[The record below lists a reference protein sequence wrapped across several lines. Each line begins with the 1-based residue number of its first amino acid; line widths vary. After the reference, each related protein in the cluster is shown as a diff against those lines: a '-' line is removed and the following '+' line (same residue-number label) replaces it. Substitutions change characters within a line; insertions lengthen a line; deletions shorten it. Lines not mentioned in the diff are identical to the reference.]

1 MPDKLEPIDNKNF
14 YYGTEIDFSI
24 LAEKSLVGIYLI
36 QDGIFKYLN
45 PKLAEIFEY
54 AVDELVNK
62 KGPKDLTLP
71 EDWVKVNSNINSRL
85 DGDIQSVNYEFRGV
99 TKNKRIKSI
108 EVFGSRVVYHDKPA
122 VLGTLLD
129 ITERKNAVDEIKK
142 SEKRYKDLAE
152 MLPQMIFELNAE
164 GKFTYANKNILEL
177 TGYSCNEIGIGLSI
191 LDIID
196 IPERDRASN
205 DIAEILNGKTH
216 YNREFTILKKNR
228 SLFPAEISASPIY
241 TEERITGLR
250 GFIIDKTESKKSQ
263 EQLRILSRAVQQSPA
278 SIIITDFD
286 GNIEYINPKFQ
297 EVTGYLLDEIIGKNP
312 RILSSG
318 FKPASEY
325 EILWKTIKTGND
337 WTGEFQ
343 NKKKNGEIYWASAL
357 ISPVKDKE
365 GNITHFLGLQEDITE
380 RKRNESELKAAKEK
394 AEEMNRMKSVFLANM
409 SHELRTP
416 MIGIMGYAETLFN
429 ELEGTPL
436 RDMAE
441 TLLKSSSRLKETLN
455 LILDLSR
462 IEAKKI
468 EINSTLLSIPE
479 VLRETVKLFE
489 IAAIEKKLQ
498 LDLVIKDENIASIL
512 DRRMF
517 VQIVENLINNAIKYT
532 KAGKVI
538 ITARKKIENEE
549 EFSIIE
555 IEDTGMGIQSENI
568 DIIFEPFRQ
577 ISEGDSRSFEG
588 TGLGLTITKKFIELL
603 GGNIFVTSKL
613 GTGSKFTIKFP
624 FVTAAPAENVN
635 FVNDKKEIK
644 MEEKKGNLSLLLVE
658 NDIPSID
665 IIKIYLQ
672 EGYIVDSALDGLTA
686 LQMIEKKKY
695 DAVLMDID
703 LGFGMNGLEVAQKI
717 RQMQGYENLPIIAV
731 TAYAMMG
738 DREKFLS
745 AGCTHYI
752 AKPFDKF
759 ALIELLEEIF

>member
-1 MPDKLEPIDNKNF
+1 MPDKVEPINTKNI
-14 YYGTEIDFSI
+14 YHGTEIDFSI

-36 QDGIFKYLN
+36 QDGVFKYLN

-54 AVDELVNK
+54 TVDELLDK

-71 EDWVKVNSNINSRL
+71 EDWNEVNSNINSRL
-85 DGDIQSVNYEFRGV
+85 DGNLQSVNYEFRGI
-99 TKNKRIKSI
+99 TKNKKIKFI
-108 EVFGSRVVYHDKPA
+108 EVFGSRAVYHEKPA

-129 ITERKNAVDEIKK
+129 VTDRKNAIDEIKK
-142 SEKRYKDLAE
+142 SEKKYKDLAE
-152 MLPQMIFELNAE
+152 MLPQMIFELDSA
-164 GKFTYANKNILEL
+164 GKITYANKSVIEL
-177 TGYSCNEIGIGLSI
+177 TGYSNEEIENGKSI
-191 LDIID
+191 LEIID

-205 DIAEILNGKTH
+205 DIEEILNGKTL
-216 YNREFTILKKNR
+216 YNREFTILKKNGI
-228 SLFPAEISASPIY
+228 SFPAEISASPIFSGDK
-241 TEERITGLR
+241 TIGLR

-263 EQLRILSRAVQQSPA
+263 EQLRILSRAVHQNPA

-297 EVTGYLLDEIIGKNP
+297 EVTGYSLDEIKGKNP

-318 FKPASEY
+318 LKPASEY
-325 EILWKTIKTGND
+325 EALWKTIKAGND

-357 ISPVKDKE
+357 ISPVKDNE
-365 GNITHFLGLQEDITE
+365 GNITHFLGLQEDITQ

-416 MIGIMGYAETLFN
+416 MIGIMGYTETLYS
-429 ELEGTPL
+429 ELKESHL
-436 RDMAE
+436 KDMAK

-462 IEAKKI
+462 IEANKI
-468 EINSTLLSIPE
+468 EINSTILNIPDT
-479 VLRETVKLFE
+479 LRETTKLFE
-489 IAAIEKKLQ
+489 IAAVEKNLKLE
-498 LDLVIKDENIASIL
+498 LIIKDENIYSML

-517 VQIVENLINNAIKYT
+517 IQIIENLINNAIKYT
-532 KAGKVI
+532 DEGKVV
-538 ITARKKIENEE
+538 ITARKKVENEK

-555 IEDTGMGIQSENI
+555 IEDTGIGIQSENI

-577 ISEGDSRSFEG
+577 ISEGNARSFEG
-588 TGLGLTITKKFIELL
+588 TGLGLTITKKFVELL

-624 FVTAAPAENVN
+624 FVTAAPVEIVN
-635 FVNDKKEIK
+635 NAYEKKDIK
-644 MEEKKGNLSLLLVE
+644 MEEKKGNFSLLLVE

-672 EGYIVDSALDGLTA
+672 DGYIVDAALDGLTA

-695 DAVLMDID
+695 DAILMDID
-703 LGFGMNGLEVAQKI
+703 LGFGMNGLEVAEKI
-717 RQMQGYENLPIIAV
+717 KKIQGYENVPIIAV
-731 TAYAMMG
+731 TAYAMLG

-745 AGCTHYI
+745 SGCTHYI
-752 AKPFDKF
+752 AKPFDKY
-759 ALIELLEEIF
+759 ALVELLEEIF